1 MKTDVYFAKKDGML
15 LIAYENHKQQNVF
28 LQVEY
33 ADFAPQIR
41 AQLICDKNYNIEKII
56 TNAYEYPIIKK
67 ENMEIGV
74 KYKHIWKPLMQNN
87 IEKELDFSVQEAY
100 RAKRDLGI
108 LIQKLQEILL
118 FIEPSNDGL
127 KAYSHKARELLFLAC
142 SDLECSLKKYCFGKN
157 DRMQDYVN

>member
-41 AQLICDKNYNIEKII
+41 AQLICDKNYNIEKFI

-100 RAKRDLGI
+100 KAKRD
-108 LIQKLQEILL
+108 
-118 FIEPSNDGL
+118 
-127 KAYSHKARELLFLAC
+127 
-142 SDLECSLKKYCFGKN
+142 
-157 DRMQDYVN
+157 